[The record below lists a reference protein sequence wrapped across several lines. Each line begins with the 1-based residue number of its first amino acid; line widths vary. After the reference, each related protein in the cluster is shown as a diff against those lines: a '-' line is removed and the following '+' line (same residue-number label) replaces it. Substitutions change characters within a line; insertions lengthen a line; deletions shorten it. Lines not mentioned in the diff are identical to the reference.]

1 MKADPNPKWRF
12 NGDEAQAARRYRERF
27 HADPPPPSVVFGVL
41 CYDLPQ
47 GPQDAGAKPVIL
59 REEADDATERA

>member
-12 NGDEAQAARRYRERF
+12 NGDADQAAKRYRERF
-27 HADPPPPSVVFGVL
+27 HADPPEPSVVFGVL

-47 GPQDAGAKPVIL
+47 DAGAQPVML
-59 REEADDATERA
+59 RDEAGDATECA